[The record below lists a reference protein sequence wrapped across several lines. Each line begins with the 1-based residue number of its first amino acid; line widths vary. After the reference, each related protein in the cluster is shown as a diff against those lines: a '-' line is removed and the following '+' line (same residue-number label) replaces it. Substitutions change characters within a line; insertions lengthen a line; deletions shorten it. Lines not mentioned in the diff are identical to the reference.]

1 NLLLL
6 LLLIISE
13 YIMSTDTDPWHPLLR
28 LYLRQLPEPVIPF
41 AKYKDFL
48 CCAQPLA
55 GHEEEVFL
63 LRHMYCLFRFLDE
76 VQTYSSV
83 NKMSIQNRA
92 TVFGPNILRPKVNH
106 PETVFGG
113 TALVQQL
120 MSIMINEHSDPFLHN
135 VLKATS
141 VGQDAKSFESEL
153 TASSPISNRET
164 TKNLPLHTEVGQQ
177 ASSFGAPNDVLN
189 GNFTIQLH
197 GDKSVNHPL
206 LNKAGIQTTAAHV
219 QSDTGTSVTNT
230 SNIWNEKQRDDLWES
245 GESTYKSKL
254 SMYDN
259 ITVSLV
265 NTEDVQS
272 DHSPPWSTSS
282 CEISLDD
289 HFQSSGTTC
298 PEEELERSSSE
309 LSITAPLR
317 PETPGNT
324 QMPEFAFGYSGSS
337 ENNTTFVSLNDPSY
351 CALRGFAATFKR
363 KLVKQKEQYET
374 RIEGLE
380 KRHQELEQEVQ
391 NLHLNLNQQR
401 ICYDI
406 ARIKLRNIER
416 AREDAEKR
424 NDKLQMEMEQFFD
437 TFGDLDHRHQDQ

>member
-1 NLLLL
+1 
-6 LLLIISE
+6 
-13 YIMSTDTDPWHPLLR
+13 
-28 LYLRQLPEPVIPF
+28 
-41 AKYKDFL
+41 
-48 CCAQPLA
+48 
-55 GHEEEVFL
+55 
-63 LRHMYCLFRFLDE
+63 
-76 VQTYSSV
+76 
-83 NKMSIQNRA
+83 MSIQNRA

-164 TKNLPLHTEVGQQ
+164 TSKNGANINTFGTHSHTSPAVGEIELAKMIKDIRSGYSRTNARQSIGRSQSTSRENLPLHTEVGQQ